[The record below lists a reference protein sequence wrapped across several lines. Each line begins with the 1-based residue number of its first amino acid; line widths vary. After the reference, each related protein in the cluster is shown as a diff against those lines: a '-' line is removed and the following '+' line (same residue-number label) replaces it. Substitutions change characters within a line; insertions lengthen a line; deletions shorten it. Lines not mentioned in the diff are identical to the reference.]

1 MLDIP
6 SSTFYGWYDLYLEGG
21 LEALRDRSPKP
32 KSVWNRVPDDKRDQI
47 IDFALENED
56 LTPRELAVKF
66 TDTKR
71 YFISESTVY
80 RLLKEQD
87 LIASPAFV
95 VIKAAE
101 EFKDKTTAINQLWQ
115 TDFTYLK
122 VIGWGWFYL
131 STILDD
137 YSRYIISWKLCTT
150 MKAGD
155 VTDTLELALA
165 ASGCDQA
172 TVLHK
177 PRLLS
182 DNGSSYV
189 AGDLAD
195 WLEEKGMDHVRGAPF
210 HLLPDRRCLHRRA
223 GTNPRQNRALAS
235 DHEEPRSAGALLLAR
250 RSGTA
255 DRSLRPALQPPPL
268 PREPEQRHAVR
279 CLLR

>member
-1 MLDIP
+1 MRYPASEKLEIIRTVEASHLPAKRTLAMLDIP
-6 SSTFYGWYDLYLEGG
+6 SSTFYRWYDIYLEGG
-21 LEALRDRSPKP
+21 LEARQDKSPKP

-47 IDFALENED
+47 IDFALEHED

-71 YFISESTVY
+71 YFVSESTVY

-122 VIGWGWFYL
+122 VIGWGWYYL

-150 MKAGD
+150 MKAGRCHGNAGPGLGRLRLRSGHCPAQ
-155 VTDTLELALA
+155 TAPAQRQWLLLCRGRSGRLAGRERHGSRARCTLP
-165 ASGCDQA
+165 S
-172 TVLHK
+172 
-177 PRLLS
+177 
-182 DNGSSYV
+182 
-189 AGDLAD
+189 
-195 WLEEKGMDHVRGAPF
+195 
-210 HLLPDRRCLHRRA
+210 
-223 GTNPRQNRALAS
+223 TNPRQNRTLAS
-235 DHEEPRSAGALLLAR
+235 DDEEPRSVGTLLLAR
-250 RSGTA
+250 RSGTT
-255 DRSLRPALQPPPL
+255 DQSLTTTTAITRA
-268 PREPEQRHAVR
+268 
-279 CLLR
+279 